1 MWFEIIFLW
10 PHPAESKYSFKVMS
24 AATASKSRPG
34 VMPPV
39 ICRVTICHILL
50 DGMAWYV
57 SHSRRAL
64 YGFEIVITC
73 RGKWQ
78 NVWIS
83 QKLFNGPSV
92 FLGGEKQLGHAEGE
106 WGGLKWAQCGRPKF
120 SLMPLFCLMY
130 FLPYQPLPLAFSS
143 RSKSRIESAKQPHQ
157 NDDRQ
162 RVFFIGRFE
171 DHGQHVV

>member
-1 MWFEIIFLW
+1 MLQLQGLQLYQQDFLYPVIMWFEIIFLW

-24 AATASKSRPG
+24 AATAAKSRPG

-57 SHSRRAL
+57 FHSRRAL

-106 WGGLKWAQCGRPKF
+106 WGGVEMSSVWQAKIFLDAPFIFNVF
-120 SLMPLFCLMY
+120 S
-130 FLPYQPLPLAFSS
+130 PLPTLATS
-143 RSKSRIESAKQPHQ
+143 IQQQEQ
-157 NDDRQ
+157 
-162 RVFFIGRFE
+162 V
-171 DHGQHVV
+171 